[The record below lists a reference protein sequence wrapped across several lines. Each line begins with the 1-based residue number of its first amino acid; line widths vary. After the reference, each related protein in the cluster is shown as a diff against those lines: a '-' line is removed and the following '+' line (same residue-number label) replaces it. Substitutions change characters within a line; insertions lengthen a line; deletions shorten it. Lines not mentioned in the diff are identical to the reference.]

1 MWMLA
6 GLVIACVLI
15 LWIIIDIGM
24 PMSYLTIPE
33 PLQITITFFVQH
45 LPQIL
50 FIVLLIFSI
59 LIVINYY
66 KWDLNPIVSKKL
78 VSAIEVEGF
87 DGVGHNGAGNFLE
100 TIGFKSHK
108 LRNKYYTKDLVL
120 DYQTSHFNAKKIM
133 GLCERCKKKKS
144 TEVHHLQHQKDAD
157 KDGFIGEFHK
167 NHMGNLI
174 SLCHD
179 CHERLHKEI
188 ANCSKGHIRQ
198 KSGLD
203 STSILREV

>member
-1 MWMLA
+1 MLA

-24 PMSYLTIPE
+24 PTSYLTIPE

-87 DGVGHNGAGNFLE
+87 DGVGYNEAGNFCSV
-100 TIGFKSHK
+100 FKHSPNELNKQCQELTKKNCLLTDCCGWLSALQNKKCIAGDKGGPKAAIENNK
-108 LRNKYYTKDLVL
+108 LDIMYDPVINIL
-120 DYQTSHFNAKKIM
+120 DHW
-133 GLCERCKKKKS
+133 E
-144 TEVHHLQHQKDAD
+144 H
-157 KDGFIGEFHK
+157 
-167 NHMGNLI
+167 
-174 SLCHD
+174 
-179 CHERLHKEI
+179 
-188 ANCSKGHIRQ
+188 
-198 KSGLD
+198 
-203 STSILREV
+203 REKRR

>member
-87 DGVGHNGAGNFLE
+87 DGVGYNEAGNFCSV
-100 TIGFKSHK
+100 FKHSPNELNKQCQELTKKNCLLTDCCGWLSALQNKKCIAGDKGGPKAAIENNK
-108 LRNKYYTKDLVL
+108 LDIMYDPVINIL
-120 DYQTSHFNAKKIM
+120 DHW
-133 GLCERCKKKKS
+133 E
-144 TEVHHLQHQKDAD
+144 H
-157 KDGFIGEFHK
+157 
-167 NHMGNLI
+167 
-174 SLCHD
+174 
-179 CHERLHKEI
+179 
-188 ANCSKGHIRQ
+188 
-198 KSGLD
+198 
-203 STSILREV
+203 REKQR

>member
-24 PMSYLTIPE
+24 PISYLTIPE

-59 LIVINYY
+59 LIIINYY

-87 DGVGHNGAGNFLE
+87 DGVGYNGAGNFCSV
-100 TIGFKSHK
+100 FKHSPNELNKQCQELTKKNCLLTDCCGWLSPLKNKKCIAGDKGGPKAVIENNK
-108 LRNKYYTKDLVL
+108 LDIMYDPVINVL
-120 DYQTSHFNAKKIM
+120 DHW
-133 GLCERCKKKKS
+133 E
-144 TEVHHLQHQKDAD
+144 H
-157 KDGFIGEFHK
+157 
-167 NHMGNLI
+167 
-174 SLCHD
+174 
-179 CHERLHKEI
+179 
-188 ANCSKGHIRQ
+188 
-198 KSGLD
+198 
-203 STSILREV
+203 REKRR

>member
-1 MWMLA
+1 MLA

-87 DGVGHNGAGNFLE
+87 DGVGYNEAGNFCSV
-100 TIGFKSHK
+100 FKHSPNELNKQCQELTKKNCLLTDCCGWLSALQNKKCIAGDKGGPKAAIENNK
-108 LRNKYYTKDLVL
+108 LDIMYDPVINIL
-120 DYQTSHFNAKKIM
+120 DHW
-133 GLCERCKKKKS
+133 E
-144 TEVHHLQHQKDAD
+144 H
-157 KDGFIGEFHK
+157 
-167 NHMGNLI
+167 
-174 SLCHD
+174 
-179 CHERLHKEI
+179 
-188 ANCSKGHIRQ
+188 
-198 KSGLD
+198 
-203 STSILREV
+203 REKQR

>member
-87 DGVGHNGAGNFLE
+87 DGVGYNEAGNFCSV
-100 TIGFKSHK
+100 FKHSPNELNK
-108 LRNKYYTKDLVL
+108 QCQELTKKNCLLTDCCGWLSALQNKKCIAGDKGGPKAAIENNKYTIEKLTKLVQDGKGLEDLITCVV
-120 DYQTSHFNAKKIM
+120 
-133 GLCERCKKKKS
+133 R
-144 TEVHHLQHQKDAD
+144 
-157 KDGFIGEFHK
+157 
-167 NHMGNLI
+167 
-174 SLCHD
+174 
-179 CHERLHKEI
+179 
-188 ANCSKGHIRQ
+188 
-198 KSGLD
+198 
-203 STSILREV
+203 

>member
-1 MWMLA
+1 MLA

-50 FIVLLIFSI
+50 FIVLLIFGI

-87 DGVGHNGAGNFLE
+87 DGVGYNEAGNFCSV
-100 TIGFKSHK
+100 FKHSPNELNKQCQELTKKNCLLTDCCGWLSALQNKKCIAGDKGGPKAAIENNK
-108 LRNKYYTKDLVL
+108 LDIMYDPVINIL
-120 DYQTSHFNAKKIM
+120 DHW
-133 GLCERCKKKKS
+133 E
-144 TEVHHLQHQKDAD
+144 H
-157 KDGFIGEFHK
+157 
-167 NHMGNLI
+167 
-174 SLCHD
+174 
-179 CHERLHKEI
+179 
-188 ANCSKGHIRQ
+188 
-198 KSGLD
+198 
-203 STSILREV
+203 REKQR

>member
-59 LIVINYY
+59 LIVIT
-66 KWDLNPIVSKKL
+66 LNHLYVTLINSKFSFFFFL
-78 VSAIEVEGF
+78 TIF
-87 DGVGHNGAGNFLE
+87 FINHN
-100 TIGFKSHK
+100 T
-108 LRNKYYTKDLVL
+108 
-120 DYQTSHFNAKKIM
+120 
-133 GLCERCKKKKS
+133 
-144 TEVHHLQHQKDAD
+144 
-157 KDGFIGEFHK
+157 
-167 NHMGNLI
+167 
-174 SLCHD
+174 
-179 CHERLHKEI
+179 
-188 ANCSKGHIRQ
+188 
-198 KSGLD
+198 
-203 STSILREV
+203 RE